1 MTYENLVK
9 ELSYV
14 NHSREN
20 RAKYAQM
27 VIENQ
32 KLIPVLLK
40 ILFEVDSKISC
51 RAAWV
56 LEFVTKKNPS
66 IILPYI
72 DVFTSKMGDVYLDS
86 AVRPIAKI
94 CEYLIE

>member
-1 MTYENLVK
+1 MTYENFLN

-27 VIENQ
+27 VLEN
-32 KLIPVLLK
+32 KNLMPVLLK
-40 ILFEVDSKISC
+40 VLFEVDSKISC

-56 LEFVTKKNPS
+56 LEFVTKKKPL
-66 IILPYI
+66 ILLPYI
-72 DVFTSKMGDVYLDS
+72 DGFTAQMGDVHLDS
-86 AVRPIAKI
+86 AVRPSR
-94 CEYLIE
+94 